1 MSKTNTT
8 HTEQERQKSGE
19 EEGVM
24 EIQRSIIEVG
34 TDEEWL
40 KMMGLKISRT
50 YVCVAHRFVRTT
62 Q

>member
-34 TDEEWL
+34 TDEE
-40 KMMGLKISRT
+40 
-50 YVCVAHRFVRTT
+50 
-62 Q
+62 